1 MKKIKDMTKKI
12 ILKYGGAIASCA
24 FAFVVIAANS
34 SCGVPFYEPGKN
46 QKVWRILKS

>member
-34 SCGVPFYEPGKN
+34 SCGVPSMNRKN